1 MPLMHII
8 IWMVVGVL
16 IGALSG
22 FMGVGGGVVLTPI
35 LIYLGF
41 KPKEATVTSLAF
53 IIPTAWAGMMRSR
66 DDINVNLSVVLAVG
80 AVIGTYAIGRPL
92 VEQFD
97 VNPALYKR
105 IFGVLM
111 LLVALDM
118 VTGFTDTLKNKANVS
133 AEKSADAPI
142 SQPRKPMNP

>member
-1 MPLMHII
+1 
-8 IWMVVGVL
+8 MVVGVF
-16 IGALSG
+16 IGVLSG

-35 LIYLGF
+35 LIYIGF

-66 DDINVNLSVVLAVG
+66 DDIDVNLSVILAVG

-92 VEQFD
+92 VERFD
-97 VNPALYKR
+97 VNPTLYKR
-105 IFGVLM
+105 VFGVLM

-118 VTGFTDTLKNKANVS
+118 VTGFTDALKNKANAS
-133 AEKSADAPI
+133 AKKSADAAI
-142 SQPRKPMNP
+142 SPSHKPMNS